1 MRALIITST
10 CVALLA
16 VMVGAVGCSR
26 YRAGSGQAAEAE
38 SSTTVA
44 MNGMPTNGT
53 PTAAMPQ
60 PPQRPAL
67 DREPLIGVLLNQG
80 PRVAFTLL
88 QPAMVIT
95 GDQRDTISAGP
106 VLATAVPG
114 GIQLDRLAGRVLST
128 PVTMQFIGN
137 ISGVCFKAT
146 VVAPNGRSEELT
158 LAGLPELHLDPTG
171 YQVQLVERIGLE
183 NYLVGVVA
191 KEMAPSWPREA
202 LKAQAVVARS
212 YAADRYL
219 KNWRQPWQLHWHYI
233 VDMAYPG
240 FLAKAG
246 AAREAVAETRG
257 ELLMYGEMPLPTLFH
272 ASSGGRTASLADVKP
287 NLTMCDGVTDPAP
300 AMMPVDDAAAKEG
313 ARNLNLSRTHWQWS
327 VSLPLATVEAA
338 LKKWSAARPTE
349 RPALGD
355 LRSVRIA
362 ATTTTSGRV
371 AMVAVSHRLNGRDLV
386 ASIPGNDFR
395 LAIGPGEIRSTL
407 WTSCEINK
415 GQLTIQ
421 GRGFGHGVGLSQISA
436 WQMAKSGVRADDILR
451 HFYSGAT
458 LTRKW

>member
-1 MRALIITST
+1 
-10 CVALLA
+10 
-16 VMVGAVGCSR
+16 
-26 YRAGSGQAAEAE
+26 
-38 SSTTVA
+38 
-44 MNGMPTNGT
+44 
-53 PTAAMPQ
+53 
-60 PPQRPAL
+60 
-67 DREPLIGVLLNQG
+67 
-80 PRVAFTLL
+80 
-88 QPAMVIT
+88 
-95 GDQRDTISAGP
+95 
-106 VLATAVPG
+106 
-114 GIQLDRLAGRVLST
+114 
-128 PVTMQFIGN
+128 MQFIGN